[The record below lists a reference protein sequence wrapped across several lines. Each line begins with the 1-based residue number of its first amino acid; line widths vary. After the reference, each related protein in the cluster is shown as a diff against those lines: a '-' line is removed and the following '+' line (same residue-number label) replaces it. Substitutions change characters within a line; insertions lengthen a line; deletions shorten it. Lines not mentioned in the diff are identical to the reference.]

1 MSKPQVCMFCRYR
14 RSRALELEACCAA
27 SELAQPAKDAGDLP
41 MQGAGRGIPNRLR
54 APQAPQYRPR

>member
-1 MSKPQVCMFCRYR
+1 MFCRYR
-14 RSRALELEACCAA
+14 RSRALELEACCMAA
-27 SELAQPAKDAGDLP
+27 ELAQPAKDAGDLP